1 MSVAADSFTR
11 VALLSISAFCL
22 HALLLQHH
30 ISACQSSF
38 FSMFLSDSAYCRS
51 VSHVLRA
58 LQWLPVML
66 AAPVLR
72 MAGPER
78 EI

>member
-1 MSVAADSFTR
+1 MPDSFTR

-22 HALLLQHH
+22 HSLLLQHH
-30 ISACQSSF
+30 VSACQSSF

-51 VSHVLRA
+51 VGHLLRS
-58 LQWLPVML
+58 LQWAPVMI

-72 MAGPER
+72 MARAEM
-78 EI
+78 